1 MSSNS
6 GNTGVRLETNGV
18 NPIPE
23 HERYGTP
30 FGLFPVWF
38 SWNVS
43 ILGITYGIYIYS
55 LGMSFLQAIVFGV
68 IGYF

>member
-43 ILGITYGIYIYS
+43 ILGITYGIYQKKIS
-55 LGMSFLQAIVFGV
+55 G
-68 IGYF
+68 